1 MFSWYDDVMAAP
13 FSSLAGVKRT
23 LALDIRQVA
32 SSSVVLPLED
42 VTEQSVTR
50 PSVPIVSFAETRP

>member
-1 MFSWYDDVMAAP
+1 MFSWYDDPTALP

-23 LALDIRQVA
+23 LALEIRQVA
-32 SSSVVLPLED
+32 SSSVVLPLDD